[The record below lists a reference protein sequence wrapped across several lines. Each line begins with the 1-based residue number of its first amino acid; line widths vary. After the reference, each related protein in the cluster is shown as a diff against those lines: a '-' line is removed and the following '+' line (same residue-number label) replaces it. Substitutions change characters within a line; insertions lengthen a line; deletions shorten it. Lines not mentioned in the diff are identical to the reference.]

1 MSIIQE
7 YLTGMI
13 EKSPLHG
20 GDINEVSRIQTSEGF
35 FVLKENKIHKS
46 MFRLEAKGLE
56 TLSKAGIN
64 TPTVIAYDEYH
75 LLLEYLKPGR
85 PDPADA
91 GRQLAGLHQVEQDS
105 FGLEYDNFI
114 GSIIQANSRQARW
127 SDFFF
132 QNRILRLIKDLSI
145 SSEDLKIWQRLRP
158 FLDTNLPHNI
168 KPRLLHGDLWSGN
181 LYYANKGAFFID
193 PAIYFGDRCVELA
206 FTQLFG
212 GLSQR
217 FYDAY
222 HEVLPI
228 PDYFYDL
235 KDLYNIYPLLVHAR
249 LFGGNYYQAALSNL
263 KKYIK

>member
-1 MSIIQE
+1 
-7 YLTGMI
+7 
-13 EKSPLHG
+13 
-20 GDINEVSRIQTSEGF
+20 
-35 FVLKENKIHKS
+35 

-56 TLSKAGIN
+56 TLSRAGIN
-64 TPTVIAYDEYH
+64 TPTVIAYDEQH

-114 GSIIQANSRQARW
+114 GSIIQANSHQTKW

-132 QNRILRLIKDLSI
+132 QNRILKLIKNLSI
-145 SSEDLKIWQRLRP
+145 SSEDLKTWQRLRL

-212 GLSQR
+212 SFGQR

-222 HEVLPI
+222 HEILPI

-249 LFGGNYYQAALSNL
+249 LFGGHYYQAALSNL

>member
-7 YLTGMI
+7 YLTGII

-64 TPTVIAYDEYH
+64 TPTVIAYDEQH

-91 GRQLAGLHQVEQDS
+91 GRQLAGLHQVEKDS

-114 GSIIQANSRQARW
+114 GSIIQANSRQTKW

-132 QNRILRLIKDLSI
+132 SK
-145 SSEDLKIWQRLRP
+145 
-158 FLDTNLPHNI
+158 
-168 KPRLLHGDLWSGN
+168 
-181 LYYANKGAFFID
+181 
-193 PAIYFGDRCVELA
+193 
-206 FTQLFG
+206 
-212 GLSQR
+212 
-217 FYDAY
+217 
-222 HEVLPI
+222 
-228 PDYFYDL
+228 
-235 KDLYNIYPLLVHAR
+235 
-249 LFGGNYYQAALSNL
+249 
-263 KKYIK
+263 